1 MKLIYGQV
9 EKILRSCESDFPLLP
24 PTQLYNEGWMLRL
37 TVDWFRSLDLTSGPH
52 PLAVPPD
59 CRWYSEALLPSAFLP
74 EYRGDPR
81 AESWTHVD
89 GVIGDFDIGS
99 VAKGDLLLRADPKHF
114 VVLEAKIFSKL
125 SAGVKNASYFNQA
138 ARNVACIAEV
148 LKRAG
153 RPVRD
158 FEALAF
164 YVLAPSSQ
172 IELGL
177 FDEHL
182 TKADLGR
189 VVERRVLEYN
199 GKRDRWFADWFV
211 PTLDRLDIRAFSWEE
226 LVSFL
231 VERDED
237 AAELRTFYER
247 CLDFNRLPEEV
258 EHL

>member
-1 MKLIYGQV
+1 M
-9 EKILRSCESDFPLLP
+9 
-24 PTQLYNEGWMLRL
+24 
-37 TVDWFRSLDLTSGPH
+37 
-52 PLAVPPD
+52 
-59 CRWYSEALLPSAFLP
+59 
-74 EYRGDPR
+74 
-81 AESWTHVD
+81 
-89 GVIGDFDIGS
+89 
-99 VAKGDLLLRADPKHF
+99 
-114 VVLEAKIFSKL
+114 
-125 SAGVKNASYFNQA
+125 
-138 ARNVACIAEV
+138 
-148 LKRAG
+148 
-153 RPVRD
+153 RD

-164 YVLAPSSQ
+164 YVLAPSRQ

-237 AAELRTFYER
+237 AAELRTFYEC